1 MKHMFNL
8 NASETRIKLRGH
20 HLICLHFFHGEGY
33 NAEYVENLSHVLKMA
48 AYKEIEICNGIDDVC
63 KKCPYVKN
71 KKCFYNEHAHEGIKK
86 MDEKAMSLL
95 NLTTEMETKWYKI
108 KEGLSGIFNEWSES
122 YCKDCDWLQ
131 VCEKDV
137 FYKQLKTVTPVS

>member
-71 KKCFYNEHAHEGIKK
+71 KKCFYNEHADEGIKK

-108 KEGLSGIFNEWSES
+108 KEGLSGIFKEWYES
-122 YCKDCDWLQ
+122 YCIDCDWRKA
-131 VCEKDV
+131 CEKDGL
-137 FYKQLKTVTPVS
+137 YNKLKVVHK

>member
-1 MKHMFNL
+1 MSNPE
-8 NASETRIKLRGH
+8 ASESHIKLRGH

-63 KKCPYVKN
+63 KKCPYVKDE
-71 KKCFYNEHAHEGIKK
+71 KCYYNEHADEEIKE
-86 MDEKAMSLL
+86 MDEKARRLL
-95 NLTTEMETKWYKI
+95 NLTTGMKIKWYKI
-108 KEGLSGIFNEWSES
+108 KKELSGIFNEWSES
-122 YCKDCDWLQ
+122 YCKDCNWRQ

-137 FYKQLKTVTPVS
+137 FYKQLKTVTPIIT